1 MAGDPLYF
9 TASDLS
15 QGMSSSVQ
23 FAVATGRMEG
33 CSMLSVEGYNPAIT
47 TATDPEDIWGG
58 GGTYNFS
65 TTADIVSIASN
76 DAADT
81 QPILIDGLDEDYNE
95 VRQIITLNGTTRVA
109 LTTPLIRVQLAQN
122 FGSTNLAGEVFIYTG
137 TGAVPSLGDATVR
150 AVINGSQITRQA
162 ICTIPAGKVGFFA
175 QGKAGLEFES
185 SGPAAGNFARVLF
198 LVRRFGGVFR
208 NVQTVTLAV
217 SGSTVYYETRLL
229 SDAFPAKTDVKATVD
244 EVSATMGLDAYFT
257 FILVDEDLFDNAYL
271 AGIGQPGY

>member
-1 MAGDPLYF
+1 
-9 TASDLS
+9 
-15 QGMSSSVQ
+15 
-23 FAVATGRMEG
+23 
-33 CSMLSVEGYNPAIT
+33 MLSVEGYNPGIT